1 MTMLQEPIYKIIRD
15 YLQETD
21 NSIQNIL
28 NTMHFIYEKID
39 THIDE
44 CGFPEILSRE
54 FRQTLPF
61 LFCTAFSKYKKVL
74 HLTLFVLMLFLYVY
88 ILWLFPYIFE
98 AIFAIYY
105 HAEESFFNHSR
116 PQEHNV

>member
-74 HLTLFVLMLFLYVY
+74 HLTLFVNV
-88 ILWLFPYIFE
+88 ILVCIHTMVISLHF
-98 AIFAIYY
+98 
-105 HAEESFFNHSR
+105 
-116 PQEHNV
+116 